1 MYKSD
6 WKTECRNIG
15 LLLLAA
21 TLIGWLIDSLPWVL
35 FISTLAYL
43 AWSLYQLQRIHSWL
57 YGEEKPDPPE
67 AKGLW
72 GDVFDGIYRLQR
84 QGKEE
89 RLRLQA
95 VVDYLQDSFASL
107 DDGAVM
113 IDSRGNIEWTNQ
125 AAGKLLGL
133 RYPEDTKQQL
143 VNFIRAPEFIRYF
156 EDQDYST
163 SLQLTSPYNSHYQ
176 LQISVTNFGRGSRLL
191 FVRDITAT
199 DRMQQMLKD
208 FVANVSHEL
217 RTPLTVI
224 TGYLETLSDNSYSL
238 DDELRWRRAV
248 DQMLDQSHR
257 MESLIKDLIVLS
269 RLESLPD
276 IAEQLPMAI
285 RPMLEVIRDDV
296 LTAVKAPRDI
306 IIECDDS
313 LQLVGNSI
321 ELQSAFSNLVM
332 NAAKYT
338 PVEGEITIRWFAD
351 GQHLCL
357 SVEDNGEGI
366 DSHHLPRLTER
377 FYRVDKSR
385 SIETGGTGLGLA
397 IVKHILLHHE
407 AELMISSQVGKGSTF
422 SCLFPRSR
430 AFSQLDTA

>member
-1 MYKSD
+1 MHSSD

-15 LLLLAA
+15 LLILVALFIGLL
-21 TLIGWLIDSLPWVL
+21 TDSLPWSLL
-35 FISTLAYL
+35 FAISAYL

-57 YGEEKPDPPE
+57 YGEEKSAPPE

-89 RLRLQA
+89 QLRLQA
-95 VVDYLQDSFASL
+95 AVDYLQDSFASL

-113 IDSRGNIEWTNQ
+113 IDSRGNIEWTNR

-133 RYPEDTKQQL
+133 RYPEDTQQQL
-143 VNFIRAPEFIRYF
+143 INFIRAPEFIRYF
-156 EDQDYST
+156 ERQDYST
-163 SLQLTSPYNSHYQ
+163 SLQLTSPYNNRYE

-191 FVRDITAT
+191 FARDITAT
-199 DRMQQMLKD
+199 HRMQQMLKD

-224 TGYLETLSDNSYSL
+224 IGYLETLSDNSSVL
-238 DDELRWRRAV
+238 NDEIRWRRAI
-248 DQMLDQSHR
+248 DQMLNQSHR

-269 RLESLPD
+269 RLESVPD
-276 IAEQLPMAI
+276 IAEQAPIAI
-285 RPMLEVIRDDV
+285 RPMLEVIREDV
-296 LTAVKAPRDI
+296 LAAVKGRRNI
-306 IIECDDS
+306 TIECDDS
-313 LQLVGNSI
+313 LQLVGNSA

-338 PVEGEITIRWFAD
+338 PVDGEITIRWFAD
-351 GQHLCL
+351 HQHLYL
-357 SVEDNGEGI
+357 AVEDSGEGI
-366 DSHHLPRLTER
+366 EDHHLPRLTER

-407 AELMISSQVGKGSTF
+407 AELTISSHVGKGSTF
-422 SCLFPRSR
+422 NCVFPRSR
-430 AFSQLDTA
+430 AFPQSDPA